1 MGCVTLGGRW
11 STGAE
16 VVGVRVAVVGAGIGG
31 LTLGIALQRAGIAVD
46 LYERADELREV
57 GAAVALSANGTREL
71 YRLGV
76 GEALD
81 RVATEPTELIYRDGR
96 SGERIAAHTGG
107 AGYRARFGAPYWGIH
122 RVDLQQTL
130 AAAVTHGP
138 ADPGNLHLGKDVI
151 GVADDGGGATITF
164 DDGSTATAD
173 VVVGAD
179 GVHSVVRDH
188 VCGPGTG
195 PVYSGTS
202 AFRGLVPRA
211 ALPSLPDP
219 LAIQFWAGPDAH
231 LLHYALGGVERDDDT
246 VNFFAVLCGPER
258 WGDAQHSGE
267 HADRGAGARDAEHH
281 GNRPASDGELLAAFA
296 GWHPAVL
303 EMLAAVPQSPRWPL
317 LSQPPLTRWTRGRV
331 VLVGDACHAML
342 PHHGQGA
349 NQSIEDA
356 IVLADLLAGGD
367 VEAALATYPRR
378 RRARTRA
385 VARSAWETGTLLH
398 LPDPRPGHDHDVD
411 GLKARDARFETYL
424 DANAWVHEYT
434 ATTEDHA

>member
-1 MGCVTLGGRW
+1 MK
-11 STGAE
+11 
-16 VVGVRVAVVGAGIGG
+16 VAVVGAGIGG
-31 LTLGIALQRAGIAVD
+31 LTLGLALRARGVEVD

-81 RVATEPTELIYRDGR
+81 RVSTMPTELIYRDGR
-96 SGERIAAHTGG
+96 SGERIAAHPGG
-107 AGYRARFGAPYWGIH
+107 AEYRRRFGAPYWGIH
-122 RVDLQQTL
+122 RVDLQQGL
-130 AAAVTHGP
+130 ARAFGAEH
-138 ADPGNLHLGKDVI
+138 LHLSRTVAGI
-151 GVADDGGGATITF
+151 GDDGRSIAF
-164 DDGSTATAD
+164 ADGSIVSAD

-179 GVHSVVRDH
+179 GVHSVVRDF
-188 VCGPGTG
+188 VAGPGSG

-202 AFRGLVPRA
+202 AFRGLVPRS

-246 VNFFAVLCGPER
+246 VNFFAVICGPDT
-258 WGDAQHSGE
+258 WQG
-267 HADRGAGARDAEHH
+267 
-281 GNRPASDGELLAAFA
+281 GNREVADGELLAAFE
-296 GWHPAVL
+296 GWHPAVV

-317 LSQPPLTRWTRGRV
+317 LSQLPLTQWTRDRV
-331 VLVGDACHAML
+331 ALIGDACHAML

-356 IVLADLLAGGD
+356 VVLADPLAAHGPD
-367 VEAALATYPRR
+367 DTLAAYPRL

-398 LPDPRPGHDHDVD
+398 LPDDDAE
-411 GLKARDARFETYL
+411 GLKARDARFAGYL
-424 DANAWVHEYT
+424 DANAWVHEYS
-434 ATTEDHA
+434 ATTTAAPTTKDAA

>member
-1 MGCVTLGGRW
+1 M
-11 STGAE
+11 
-16 VVGVRVAVVGAGIGG
+16 RVAVVGAGIGG
-31 LTLGIALQRAGIAVD
+31 LTLGIALQRAGIDLD

-81 RVATEPTELIYRDGR
+81 RVSTQPTELIYRDGR
-96 SGERIAAHTGG
+96 TGERIAAHPGG
-107 AGYRARFGAPYWGIH
+107 ADYRARFGAPYWGIH

-130 AAAVTHGP
+130 AAAV
-138 ADPGNLHLGKDVI
+138 DPEHLHLGRAVTA
-151 GVADDGGGATITF
+151 VADDGHGATITF
-164 DDGSTATAD
+164 DDTSTATAD

-179 GVHSVVRDH
+179 GVHSVVREH
-188 VCGPGTG
+188 VCGPGSG

-202 AFRGLVPRA
+202 AFRGLVRRA
-211 ALPSLPDP
+211 DLPSLPDP
-219 LAIQFWAGPDAH
+219 GAIQFWAGPHAH
-231 LLHYALGGVERDDDT
+231 LLHYAMGGETRGHDT
-246 VNFFAVLCGPER
+246 VNFFAVLCGPSQ
-258 WGDAQHSGE
+258 WSGGTRE
-267 HADRGAGARDAEHH
+267 GA
-281 GNRPASDGELLAAFA
+281 PGELLAGFA
-296 GWHPAVL
+296 GWHPAVV
-303 EMLAAVPQSPRWPL
+303 EMLAAVEQSPRWPL

-331 VLVGDACHAML
+331 ALIGDACHAML

-356 IVLADLLAGGD
+356 VVLADLLAGTD
-367 VEAALATYPRR
+367 ADAALDAYPRR

-398 LPDPRPGHDHDVD
+398 LPDDDVD
-411 GLKARDARFETYL
+411 GLKTRDARFEGYL

-434 ATTEDHA
+434 ATTTEDAA